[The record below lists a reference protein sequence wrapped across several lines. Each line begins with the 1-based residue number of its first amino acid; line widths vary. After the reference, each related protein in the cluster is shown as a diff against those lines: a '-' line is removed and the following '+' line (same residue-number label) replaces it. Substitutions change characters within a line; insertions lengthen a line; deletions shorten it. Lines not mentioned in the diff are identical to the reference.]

1 MKEEQSLEDHLGAVQ
16 NLPKWELNKDLFDT
30 ILQRLEEKE
39 QVVNIRWMAA
49 ASVLILL
56 FSGMM
61 IIAGVKKK
69 HEFAQ
74 IQMELLSK
82 NYAVN
87 NLNY

>member
-61 IIAGVKKK
+61 IIAG
-69 HEFAQ
+69 FAQ

>member
-1 MKEEQSLEDHLGAVQ
+1 MKEEQNLEDHLHAVQ

-30 ILQRLEEKE
+30 ILQKVEEKE

-49 ASVLILL
+49 ASVMILL

-61 IIAGVKKK
+61 ILAGVKKK
-69 HEFAQ
+69 QEFAQ
-74 IQMELLSK
+74 IQLELLSE

-87 NLNY
+87 ILNY